1 MKIPRAELIENDVHC
16 GNHVQ
21 MKIIR
26 QDRWSLVKEVVFKWD
41 DGKRYRV
48 SFNAPATEIQD
59 YVQPW
64 DDEEVECQEVEL
76 REVTRKEW
84 VDV

>member
-21 MKIIR
+21 EKIID
-26 QDRWSLVKEVVFKWD
+26 QNRWSVVKEVVFKWD
-41 DGKRYRV
+41 DGKHYQV
-48 SFNAPATEIQD
+48 SFNAPATEKQD
-59 YVQPW
+59 VQPW
-64 DDEEVECQEVEL
+64 EDEEEVECQEVEL